1 MNAATEKKTAPIEL
15 RVTDLRKSFVSQTS
29 NRIEVL
35 RGINLEVSAGE
46 AVAITGASGSGKSTL
61 LHLLGGVVESDH
73 GSILLGN
80 TEVEK
85 LSGNAASHFRQFQV
99 GFVFQFHY
107 LMTDL
112 STIENVALPL
122 LIKRLKRSQAFAEA
136 KALLTEL
143 GLGET
148 LNIPISQLSG
158 GEQQRV
164 AIARAIAKRP
174 ELLLCDEPTGALDFQ
189 TGVLVLEVIERV
201 NRELG
206 TTTIVITHNVAIA
219 RMADR
224 VIRLGDGRVTS
235 IERNPVKAPPRE
247 LEW

>member
-1 MNAATEKKTAPIEL
+1 MSAATQQSRTATQLSVI
-15 RVTDLRKSFVSQTS
+15 DLRKSFLSQTS
-29 NRIEVL
+29 DRIEVL
-35 RGINLEVSAGE
+35 RGVSLEVSAGE

-61 LHLLGGVVESDH
+61 LHLLGGVVGSDH

-122 LIKRLKRSQAFAEA
+122 LIKRRNRTQAYQEA
-136 KALLTEL
+136 KALLIEL

-148 LNIPISQLSG
+148 INIPISQLSG

-164 AIARAIAKRP
+164 ALARALITAP
-174 ELLLCDEPTGALDFQ
+174 ALLLADEPTGNLDDVMADSIGKTLINHVRQ
-189 TGVLVLEVIERV
+189 RGTIGVIA
-201 NRELG
+201 
-206 TTTIVITHNVAIA
+206 THNGKLAA
-219 RMADR
+219 LCDR
-224 VIRLGDGRVTS
+224 VLLLEGGRLQ
-235 IERNPVKAPPRE
+235 EF
-247 LEW
+247 

>member
-1 MNAATEKKTAPIEL
+1 MNAATDKRTAPIGL
-15 RVTDLRKSFVSQTS
+15 HVTDLRKSFVSQTS
-29 NRIEVL
+29 DRVEVL

-46 AVAITGASGSGKSTL
+46 VVAITGASGSGKSTL

-158 GEQQRV
+158 GEQQRAAV
-164 AIARAIAKRP
+164 ARALITSPA
-174 ELLLCDEPTGALDFQ
+174 LLLADEPTGNLDDVMGDSIGKTLINHARQ
-189 TGVLVLEVIERV
+189 QGSI
-201 NRELG
+201 G
-206 TTTIVITHNVAIA
+206 IIATHNKKLAA
-219 RMADR
+219 LCDR
-224 VIRLGDGRVTS
+224 VLLLEAGRLH
-235 IERNPVKAPPRE
+235 EH
-247 LEW
+247 

>member
-1 MNAATEKKTAPIEL
+1 MTAANQNKAAIEL
-15 RVTDLRKSFVSQTS
+15 RVIDLRKSFVSQS
-29 NRIEVL
+29 SDRIEVL

-122 LIKRLKRSQAFAEA
+122 LIKRRRRSQAFAEA

-143 GLGET
+143 GLGT
-148 LNIPISQLSG
+148 ALNKPIAQLSG
-158 GEQQRV
+158 GEQQR
-164 AIARAIAKRP
+164 AALARALITSPA
-174 ELLLCDEPTGALDFQ
+174 LLLADEPTGNLDDVMGDSIGK
-189 TGVLVLEVIERV
+189 TLINHVRRRGSIGVIA
-201 NRELG
+201 
-206 TTTIVITHNVAIA
+206 THNKKLAA
-219 RMADR
+219 LCDR
-224 VIRLGDGRVTS
+224 VLLLEAGRLD
-235 IERNPVKAPPRE
+235 E
-247 LEW
+247 L

>member
-1 MNAATEKKTAPIEL
+1 MNAATDKKTAPIEL
-15 RVTDLRKSFVSQTS
+15 HVTDLRKSFVSQTS

-122 LIKRLKRSQAFAEA
+122 LIKRFKRSQAFAEA
-136 KALLTEL
+136 QALLTEL

-148 LNIPISQLSG
+148 LNVPISQLSG
-158 GEQQRV
+158 GEQQR
-164 AIARAIAKRP
+164 AALARALITSPA
-174 ELLLCDEPTGALDFQ
+174 LLLADEPTGNLDDVMSDSIGKTLINHARQ
-189 TGVLVLEVIERV
+189 RGSI
-201 NRELG
+201 G
-206 TTTIVITHNVAIA
+206 IIATHNKKLAA
-219 RMADR
+219 LCDR
-224 VIRLGDGRVTS
+224 VLLLEAGRLH
-235 IERNPVKAPPRE
+235 E
-247 LEW
+247 L

>member
-1 MNAATEKKTAPIEL
+1 MNAANQNEQATEL
-15 RVTDLRKSFVSQTS
+15 RVIDLRKSFVSQTS
-29 NRIEVL
+29 DRIEVL

-122 LIKRLKRSQAFAEA
+122 LIKRRRRSQAFAEA
-136 KALLTEL
+136 KALLMEL
-143 GLGET
+143 GLGTT
-148 LNIPISQLSG
+148 LNKPIAQLSG
-158 GEQQRV
+158 GEQQR
-164 AIARAIAKRP
+164 AALARALITSPA
-174 ELLLCDEPTGALDFQ
+174 LLLADEPTGNLDDVMGDSIGK
-189 TGVLVLEVIERV
+189 TLINHVRRRGSIGVIA
-201 NRELG
+201 
-206 TTTIVITHNVAIA
+206 THNKKLAA
-219 RMADR
+219 LCDR
-224 VIRLGDGRVTS
+224 VLLLEAGRLH
-235 IERNPVKAPPRE
+235 E
-247 LEW
+247 L

>member
-1 MNAATEKKTAPIEL
+1 MIASNSNQAPPEL
-15 RVTDLRKSFVSQTS
+15 RVTDLRKSFVSTAS

-73 GSILLGN
+73 GSIFLGN

-107 LMTDL
+107 LMADL

-122 LIKRLKRSQAFAEA
+122 LIKRLKPSLAFAEA

-148 LNIPISQLSG
+148 LNNPISQLSG
-158 GEQQRV
+158 GEQQR
-164 AIARAIAKRP
+164 AALARALITSPA
-174 ELLLCDEPTGALDFQ
+174 LLLADEPTGNLDDVMSDSIGKTLINHARQ
-189 TGVLVLEVIERV
+189 RGSIA
-201 NRELG
+201 
-206 TTTIVITHNVAIA
+206 IIATHNKKLAA
-219 RMADR
+219 LCDR
-224 VIRLGDGRVTS
+224 VLLLEAGRLH
-235 IERNPVKAPPRE
+235 E
-247 LEW
+247 L

>member
-1 MNAATEKKTAPIEL
+1 MIASNPNQPPIDL
-15 RVTDLRKSFVSQTS
+15 RVIDLRKSFLSDTS

-35 RGINLEVSAGE
+35 RGIDLEVSAGE

-85 LSGNAASHFRQFQV
+85 LSGNAASCFRQFQV

-122 LIKRLKRSQAFAEA
+122 LIKRLKRPQAFAEA
-136 KALLTEL
+136 KARLTEL

-158 GEQQRV
+158 GEQQRAAV
-164 AIARAIAKRP
+164 ARALITSPA
-174 ELLLCDEPTGALDFQ
+174 LLLADEPTGNLDDVMGDSIGKTLINHARQ
-189 TGVLVLEVIERV
+189 RGSI
-201 NRELG
+201 G
-206 TTTIVITHNVAIA
+206 IIATHNKKLAA
-219 RMADR
+219 LCDR
-224 VIRLGDGRVTS
+224 VLLLEAGRLH
-235 IERNPVKAPPRE
+235 E
-247 LEW
+247 L

>member
-1 MNAATEKKTAPIEL
+1 MSAAIQNTTAIDL

-29 NRIEVL
+29 DRVEVL

-61 LHLLGGVVESDH
+61 LHLLGGVVNPDH
-73 GSILLGN
+73 GSIVFGN
-80 TEVEK
+80 TEIEK

-122 LIKRLKRSQAFAEA
+122 LIKRIKRSQAFAKA

-148 LNIPISQLSG
+148 LNTPISQLSG
-158 GEQQRV
+158 GEQQRAAV
-164 AIARAIAKRP
+164 ARALITSPA
-174 ELLLCDEPTGALDFQ
+174 LLLADEPTGNLDDVMGDSIGKTLINHARQ
-189 TGVLVLEVIERV
+189 RGSI
-201 NRELG
+201 G
-206 TTTIVITHNVAIA
+206 IIATHNKKLAA
-219 RMADR
+219 LCDR
-224 VIRLGDGRVTS
+224 VLLLEAGRLH
-235 IERNPVKAPPRE
+235 E
-247 LEW
+247 L

>member
-1 MNAATEKKTAPIEL
+1 MSAEKKDKTATEL
-15 RVTDLRKSFVSQTS
+15 QVLDLRKSFVSETFD
-29 NRIEVL
+29 RIEVL
-35 RGINLEVSAGE
+35 RGVDLEVSPGE

-122 LIKRLKRSQAFAEA
+122 LIERRRRSQAFAEA

-143 GLGET
+143 GLGTT
-148 LNIPISQLSG
+148 LNKPVAQLSG
-158 GEQQRV
+158 GEQQR
-164 AIARAIAKRP
+164 AALARALISSPA
-174 ELLLCDEPTGALDFQ
+174 LLLADEPTGNLDDAMGDSIGK
-189 TGVLVLEVIERV
+189 TLINHIRRRGSIGVIA
-201 NRELG
+201 
-206 TTTIVITHNVAIA
+206 THNKKLAA
-219 RMADR
+219 LCDR
-224 VIRLGDGRVTS
+224 VLLLEAGRLHEV
-235 IERNPVKAPPRE
+235 
-247 LEW
+247 